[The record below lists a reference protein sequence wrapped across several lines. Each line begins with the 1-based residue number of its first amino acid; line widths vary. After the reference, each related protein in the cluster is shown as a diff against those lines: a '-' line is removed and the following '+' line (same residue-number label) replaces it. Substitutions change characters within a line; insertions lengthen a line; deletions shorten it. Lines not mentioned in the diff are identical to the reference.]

1 MLEIPAVEAVPAKP
15 LERREVVVVVVV
27 RRRKALGRAT
37 APPLRAR
44 IDADMMGWSYM
55 NLNKVVKKVEKWFDG
70 AGRE

>member
-15 LERREVVVVVVV
+15 LERREVVVVV

-70 AGRE
+70 VGRE